1 MNKLNILIVDDDAI
15 NRMLIKAMLSHNAE
29 IVNSITEATNGAEA
43 LDIVANNQDINLILL
58 DIIMPVLDGKG
69 FLKRFR
75 SQNKNSNIPVIIL
88 TTDDSQKSE
97 ILNHGADDV
106 LIKPIK
112 EDELIKHIK
121 YWTQEDSKEM

>member
-1 MNKLNILIVDDDAI
+1 MRKLNILIVDDDAI
-15 NRMLIKAMLSHNAE
+15 NRMLIKAMLSRNSE

-58 DIIMPVLDGKG
+58 DIVMPVLDGRG
-69 FLKRFR
+69 FLKEFR
-75 SQNKNSNIPVIIL
+75 SQKKNSSTPVIIL